1 MDEAT
6 VGPGVVQRRGVVQPE
21 VLDVDAPEVAGEPTV
36 QVLMDPDQNS
46 LASRVQPPFDQ
57 GNQIEVADTRDVV
70 TGR

>member
-1 MDEAT
+1 MWCSAA
-6 VGPGVVQRRGVVQPE
+6 VSFNLRS
-21 VLDVDAPEVAGEPTV
+21 LNVDAPEVAGEPTV

-57 GNQIEVADTRDVV
+57 GNQIEVDDTLDVF